1 MLSYIF
7 RRALLL
13 IPTVIGTSLL
23 IFVLLRLLP
32 GDVVDALGGT
42 DSSLSS
48 QQRQALRQALGL
60 ADPLP
65 LQYLKW
71 IGGVV
76 TGNLGESLRTQEPVL
91 GKLLQGLPITVEL
104 SLMALV
110 MAACFG
116 IPLGIVSAIR
126 RNSAVDF
133 WARFAGLAGLSV
145 PNFWLATMLLL
156 ISSLVFQWV
165 PNVVWIPPT
174 SDPLGNVVQMLMPA
188 FVLSVQLMAI
198 QMRMARTTMLE
209 VLRHDY
215 IRTARAKGLGERMLM
230 FRHALPNAFIPV
242 LTIVGIQL
250 GALIGSSV
258 IIEQVFGLPGVG
270 WFLLQGV
277 YNRDYPVVQA
287 TALLLVLVVGV
298 ISLVVDLLYAYL
310 DPRITYA

>member
-1 MLSYIF
+1 VLKYVI
-7 RRALLL
+7 RRVLLL
-13 IPTVIGTSLL
+13 IPTVIGTSLV

-32 GDVVDALGGT
+32 ADVVDVMSGT
-42 DSSLSS
+42 DSSMSG
-48 QQRQALRQALGL
+48 QQRAALRAALGL
-60 ADPLP
+60 TEPIP
-65 LQYLKW
+65 VQYAKW
-71 IGGVV
+71 LGDVV
-76 TGNLGESLRTQEPVL
+76 TGNLGQSLRTQESV
-91 GKLLQGLPITVEL
+91 GAKMLQSLPITIEL
-104 SLMALV
+104 SLLALM

-116 IPLGIVSAIR
+116 IPLGILSAIR
-126 RNSAVDF
+126 RNSSVDF
-133 WARFAGLAGLSV
+133 WARFAGLAGLSI

-156 ISSLVFQWV
+156 FSSIVLQWV

-174 SDPLGNVVQMLMPA
+174 VDPFGNVLQMLMPA

-215 IRTARAKGLGERMLM
+215 IRTARAKGLAERILLV
-230 FRHALPNAFIPV
+230 RHALPNAFIPV

-287 TALLLVLVVGV
+287 TALLLVLVVGL
-298 ISLVVDLLYAYL
+298 ISLGVDVLYAYV
-310 DPRITYA
+310 DPRIAYE

>member
-1 MLSYIF
+1 V
-7 RRALLL
+7 A
-13 IPTVIGTSLL
+13 
-23 IFVLLRLLP
+23 
-32 GDVVDALGGT
+32 
-42 DSSLSS
+42 
-48 QQRQALRQALGL
+48 
-60 ADPLP
+60 
-65 LQYLKW
+65 
-71 IGGVV
+71 

-91 GKLLQGLPITVEL
+91 GKLVQGLPITVEL

-156 ISSLVFQWV
+156 ISSLAFQWV

-174 SDPLGNVVQMLMPA
+174 SDLLG
-188 FVLSVQLMAI
+188 
-198 QMRMARTTMLE
+198 
-209 VLRHDY
+209 
-215 IRTARAKGLGERMLM
+215 
-230 FRHALPNAFIPV
+230 
-242 LTIVGIQL
+242 
-250 GALIGSSV
+250 

-287 TALLLVLVVGV
+287 TALLLVVVVGV
-298 ISLVVDLLYAYL
+298 ISLAVDLAYAYL